1 MIKFRIPLSVE
12 IRCKQR
18 HEIRMLAVPIFCCC
32 LFSRPQLLYAICTFF
47 SNAVCAFIILSRRR
61 SIMQGK
67 TNLLNLAGDM
77 SWMLSIWRMASLPFF
92 FFFCAAIVDKKVR
105 NCGSSHFFCVLQN
118 SMLSGISYCCFLIL
132 SVVEK
137 FVLRQQSSS
146 SV

>member
-61 SIMQGK
+61 STMQGK

-92 FFFCAAIVDKKVR
+92 FFVLLSSIKKCATADHHIFFACCRTQCFQAFPIVV
-105 NCGSSHFFCVLQN
+105 S
-118 SMLSGISYCCFLIL
+118 
-132 SVVEK
+132 
-137 FVLRQQSSS
+137 
-146 SV
+146 